1 MKKTKTVLF
10 AAFVLCLIA
19 ACATFFAGCG
29 VKIEGF
35 EDKTEEVSFGSVY
48 ALDLDPVTD
57 GKGNVYEVT
66 ATVKNAAGGR
76 VAVFGDTFD
85 VADLGGYTIVY
96 AARSGGEIVAE
107 RTVTL
112 TVKRDV
118 APTLYF
124 SDYAAQ
130 NSFETNREFR
140 LPTYVAY
147 SPLTGEVQVDA
158 ALFYTEGGAESERQT
173 ENGAFIPAEA
183 GSYVYRL
190 RATDGLGHETSI
202 SYEFSIKTAPAAEE
216 IESFAD
222 ERSLANVKMTMG
234 ETSSLR
240 YWAEEVGGVT
250 GSIRFDMADQWPQLL
265 VRPRQELKTAEGYNW
280 ISFKL
285 YLDPTGL
292 DDAHRHKLITNT
304 LNGRTNDV
312 MLTAGRW
319 TEVYLDAAT
328 FLSSVDEEGFGI
340 LGGFLNDNAT
350 DRLGEFRAYS
360 PFTCYLADVRMVKA
374 NAPEEDQLLDFS
386 QSGALLHVYSRGA
399 KNWNYGF
406 NLSVTEEAIGGR
418 EGAKLAMEAVNPAC
432 GYPALF
438 VDPAYD
444 LAYYT
449 EKGYTHIKASL
460 YIDGAT
466 LTTGTSK
473 TAIFFLNGQHQ
484 FQENIPADEWVEV
497 QIPIENFFD
506 NVNGEGFAALFNF
519 VNEGAAQDAA
529 MTVYLGGI
537 EAVKPA
543 GNVIY
548 SPSAVN
554 VFTQDATY
562 AVYDGDVGGVKN
574 PIEFTVGT
582 GGQADI
588 QIFVTPLLDKEYC
601 VQQGFTHVKMRV
613 YIDSETLTEASR
625 ATGGKAMLILPNSA
639 GENCE
644 LVQIPLDCWYEMVF
658 TVEDFYA
665 DRMQDGWLPLFTF
678 YNFDYSDNGAQVY
691 FADEGFKIYLDT
703 VSAFTPEQ

>member
-386 QSGALLHVYSRGA
+386 QSGALLHVHSRGA
-399 KNWNYGF
+399 KNWDYGF

-529 MTVYLGGI
+529 MTVYLGG
-537 EAVKPA
+537 
-543 GNVIY
+543 
-548 SPSAVN
+548 
-554 VFTQDATY
+554 
-562 AVYDGDVGGVKN
+562 
-574 PIEFTVGT
+574 
-582 GGQADI
+582 
-588 QIFVTPLLDKEYC
+588 L
-601 VQQGFTHVKMRV
+601 
-613 YIDSETLTEASR
+613 TLA
-625 ATGGKAMLILPNSA
+625 KA
-639 GENCE
+639 
-644 LVQIPLDCWYEMVF
+644 
-658 TVEDFYA
+658 
-665 DRMQDGWLPLFTF
+665 
-678 YNFDYSDNGAQVY
+678 
-691 FADEGFKIYLDT
+691 
-703 VSAFTPEQ
+703 